1 VDKLIIEVRVNEYAM
16 RGENPNV
23 PWTPEE
29 IGRDA
34 RAAQDAGAS
43 VIHFHA
49 RRPDGSPAHGIDDY
63 AAAIRAIRANSDLL
77 INPTLGQITRGG
89 TLERI
94 AHLEAFAGDP
104 VLQPEIVGLDPGST
118 NIDVFDAAAG
128 RFLTDD
134 KVYVNAHA
142 TLLAFTRRF
151 AEIGI
156 KPALAC
162 WSFPFVRSAAALID
176 LGRAGDPAYVLL
188 VHGEGGQLGA
198 HPATPEG
205 LRAYTDHL
213 PRGARVAW
221 SVCCKAGNLFPLAM
235 TAIAT
240 GGHVAIGIGDYAY
253 PELGHP
259 GNADLVHEVARLAR
273 LVGRPVATPA
283 EARAILGLP
292 ALARAP
298 RSASN

>member
-1 VDKLIIEVRVNEYAM
+1 MNELIIEVRVNEYSM
-16 RGENPNV
+16 RDGNPNV

-34 RAAQDAGAS
+34 RAIEAAGAS

-49 RRPDGSPAHGIDDY
+49 RKPDGSPAHEIADY
-63 AAAIRAIRANSDLL
+63 AAAIRAIREHSDLL
-77 INPTLGQITRGG
+77 INPTLGQITKGG

-118 NIDVFDAAAG
+118 NIDVFDAHAR
-128 RFLTDD
+128 RFMSAD
-134 KVYVNAHA
+134 KVYVNAHS
-142 TLLAFTRRF
+142 TLLAFTARF
-151 AEIGI
+151 RELGI

-162 WSFPFVRSAAALID
+162 WSVPFLRSAAALMD
-176 LGRAGDPAYVLL
+176 MEAAAEPGYLLL

-205 LRAYTDHL
+205 LRAFTDHL
-213 PRGARVAW
+213 PRGRRVEWA
-221 SVCCKAGNLFPLAM
+221 VCCKGGNAFPLAM
-235 TAIAT
+235 NAIAT
-240 GGHVAIGIGDYAY
+240 GGHVAIGIGDYPY
-253 PELGHP
+253 PELGQP
-259 GNADLVHEVARLAR
+259 DNATLVREVVRLAR

-283 EARAILGLP
+283 RTRSILGLP
-292 ALARAP
+292 AR
-298 RSASN
+298 R

>member
-1 VDKLIIEVRVNEYAM
+1 MNKLIIEVRVNEYAM
-16 RGENPNV
+16 RGDNPNV

-29 IGRDA
+29 IGREA

-43 VIHFHA
+43 IVHFHA
-49 RRPDGSPAHGIDDY
+49 RRPDGAPAHAIEDY

-77 INPTLGQITRGG
+77 INPTLGQITKGG

-94 AHLEAFAGDP
+94 AHLEAFAGDA

-118 NIDVFDAAAG
+118 NIDVFDAAAR
-128 RFLTDD
+128 RFVTDD
-134 KVYVNAHA
+134 KVYVNAHG

-151 AEIGI
+151 AELGI

-162 WSFPFVRSAAALID
+162 WSIPFLRSAAALIEM
-176 LGRAGDPAYVLL
+176 AQAADPAYLLL

-213 PRGARVAW
+213 PRGGRVEW
-221 SVCCKAGNLFPLAM
+221 SVCCKGGNLFPLAM

-240 GGHVAIGIGDYAY
+240 GGHVAIGIGDYPY
-253 PELGHP
+253 PELGTP

-273 LVGRPVATPA
+273 LVGRPVATPD
-283 EARAILGLP
+283 ETRSILGL
-292 ALARAP
+292 AAR
-298 RSASN
+298 R

>member
-1 VDKLIIEVRVNEYAM
+1 
-16 RGENPNV
+16 
-23 PWTPEE
+23 
-29 IGRDA
+29 
-34 RAAQDAGAS
+34 
-43 VIHFHA
+43 
-49 RRPDGSPAHGIDDY
+49 
-63 AAAIRAIRANSDLL
+63 
-77 INPTLGQITRGG
+77 
-89 TLERI
+89 
-94 AHLEAFAGDP
+94 
-104 VLQPEIVGLDPGST
+104 
-118 NIDVFDAAAG
+118 
-128 RFLTDD
+128 
-134 KVYVNAHA
+134 
-142 TLLAFTRRF
+142 
-151 AEIGI
+151 
-156 KPALAC
+156 
-162 WSFPFVRSAAALID
+162 
-176 LGRAGDPAYVLL
+176 VLL